1 MKVNKDTLSK
11 LRTLYF
17 NLTGNS
23 AVLDDYSFFKYLCN
37 NGSWIQCF
45 WLCKIAIDKM
55 LQEGKKPTYKLYNAK
70 SGQALPFETV
80 NNYYHFKK
88 YFYGKSQEIN
98 FRGRTETRYFSLSK
112 FSQEWKHTRNEETL
126 LWCKCLVG

>member
-45 WLCKIAIDKM
+45 WLCKKAIVKNASR
-55 LQEGKKPTYKLYNAK
+55 GKETDL
-70 SGQALPFETV
+70 QALQRKVRSSF
-80 NNYYHFKK
+80 
-88 YFYGKSQEIN
+88 
-98 FRGRTETRYFSLSK
+98 
-112 FSQEWKHTRNEETL
+112 TL
-126 LWCKCLVG
+126 

>member
-1 MKVNKDTLSK
+1 MLLITSRARSWITSTELLIKGNGEANHLSTRDKIMKVNKDTLSK

-45 WLCKIAIDKM
+45 WLCKKAIDKM
-55 LQEGKKPTYKLYNAK
+55 FQEGKKPTYKLYNAK
-70 SGQALPFETV
+70 SGQVLPFETV
-80 NNYYHFKK
+80 NNYYHF
-88 YFYGKSQEIN
+88 
-98 FRGRTETRYFSLSK
+98 
-112 FSQEWKHTRNEETL
+112 
-126 LWCKCLVG
+126 

>member
-1 MKVNKDTLSK
+1 MKVNKDTLTK

-45 WLCKIAIDKM
+45 GLCKKAIDKM
-55 LQEGKKPTYKLYNAK
+55 LQEGENRPASFTTQSPVK
-70 SGQALPFETV
+70 
-80 NNYYHFKK
+80 
-88 YFYGKSQEIN
+88 FYPL
-98 FRGRTETRYFSLSK
+98 RL
-112 FSQEWKHTRNEETL
+112 
-126 LWCKCLVG
+126 

>member
-45 WLCKIAIDKM
+45 WLCKKAIDKM

-70 SGQALPFETV
+70 SGQVLPFETV
-80 NNYYHFKK
+80 SNYYHF
-88 YFYGKSQEIN
+88 
-98 FRGRTETRYFSLSK
+98 
-112 FSQEWKHTRNEETL
+112 
-126 LWCKCLVG
+126 